1 MQPVAES
8 VRNMVEADIADV
20 MGRPTGGAKIQ
31 KSPSQLNTNC
41 IGVSAEVTEIMVA
54 PGRFELPTSGLG
66 NRCSIQ
72 LSYGAVASK
81 YSRFN
86 TLQSFVQVSV
96 SGCKR
101 PFPKTSFA

>member
-1 MQPVAES
+1 
-8 VRNMVEADIADV
+8 
-20 MGRPTGGAKIQ
+20 
-31 KSPSQLNTNC
+31 
-41 IGVSAEVTEIMVA
+41 MVA

-86 TLQSFVQVSV
+86 TLQPFVEVSV
-96 SGCKR
+96 LRCKR
-101 PFPKTSFA
+101 PFPKTSFAYATRSGQAAREGMEGNSELLEARAAFTSEGFLKPD

>member
-8 VRNMVEADIADV
+8 VRNMVQADIADV
-20 MGRPTGGAKIQ
+20 MGVLPGGENS

-41 IGVSAEVTEIMVA
+41 IGVTAEVTEIMVA